1 MSMDP
6 SEDRPRLQD
15 WIGRT
20 QVTSDNLS
28 VVQLR
33 QMAALMDDVG
43 RMREPMRAGPLPA
56 GWHWLYFAPLQV
68 QSRLGRDGHPQ
79 LGDFLPPVQL
89 PRRMWAGSRLRW
101 SRDFEA
107 GMAVTQTSR
116 IINVYEKSGRSGRM
130 VFVTVEHRYANNDG
144 PILVE
149 EQDIV
154 YRDAATDAEKQ
165 ALEELGQQVRAGV
178 HAFERTGQ
186 TVMPWTADPVMLF
199 RYSASTFN
207 GHRIHY
213 DVDFCRE
220 IEGYPGLVVHGPLLA
235 TLLLHLVQTR
245 VAPGR
250 ALASFE
256 FRALKPTFDIGGF
269 HLHCSEQD
277 GALQVWTTNNI
288 GQVGIEGRVTL
299 R

>member
-1 MSMDP
+1 MSPDP
-6 SEDRPRLQD
+6 TVPQPRLQD

-20 QVTSDNLS
+20 QVTSDTLS
-28 VVQLR
+28 IVQLR
-33 QMAALMDDVG
+33 QMAALMDDAR
-43 RMREPMRAGPLPA
+43 RMREPMQAGALPA
-56 GWHWLYFAPLQV
+56 GWHWLYFAPLQI

-79 LGDFLPPVQL
+79 LGDFLPPVHL

-107 GMAVTQTSR
+107 GMAVTQTSE
-116 IINVYEKSGRSGRM
+116 IINVSQKSGRSGSM
-130 VFVTVEHRYANNDG
+130 VFVTVKHSYANSDG

-154 YRDAATDAEKQ
+154 YRDAASDAEKQ
-165 ALEELGQQVRAGV
+165 ALHELGEQVRAGV

-186 TVMPWTADPVMLF
+186 TVMPWSADPVMLF

-213 DVDFCRE
+213 DVDFCRQL
-220 IEGYPGLVVHGPLLA
+220 EGYPGLVVHGPLLA
-235 TLLLHLVQTR
+235 TLMLHLVQTQ

-250 ALASFE
+250 PLASFE
-256 FRALKPTFDIGGF
+256 FRALKPTFDISGF
-269 HLHCSEQD
+269 HLHCSEHD

-288 GQVGIEGRVTL
+288 GQVGVDGRVTL